1 MTPNRI
7 KELRK
12 KNYYTQEDLS
22 KLLKNEG
29 NSANRVTI
37 ARYEAGSRIP
47 NDKTWK
53 GLARIFN
60 VPVNYVKGDGLR
72 ASSIPQKTLE
82 LLVTTYYDND
92 DDYFKDLYSNIS
104 NWLLI
109 KDGKET
115 ADTFNKEQSLHE
127 EYAVMFWKKMFDFLF
142 TKKFIENTDGAND
155 IQFIKTVNLIIRS
168 YIEEEVTNRLD
179 HEFLINNNKLDKEM
193 MDQFYTKNNSYTL
206 VPAIDRFIDYLT
218 EAKKNYLN
226 HGYFDP
232 KNK

>member
-29 NSANRVTI
+29 LSANRVTI

-60 VPVNYVKGDGLR
+60 VPVNYIKGDGLR
-72 ASSIPQKTLE
+72 ASSIPQKALE
-82 LLVTTYYDND
+82 LLVTTYYDNN
-92 DDYFKDLYSNIS
+92 DDYFKDLYSNIN

-109 KDGKET
+109 KGGKET
-115 ADTFNKEQSLHE
+115 ADTFSKEQSLHE
-127 EYAVMFWKKMFDFLF
+127 NYAIMFWKKMFNFLF
-142 TKKFIENTDGAND
+142 TQEFIEFTDGSDD
-155 IQFIKTVNLIIRS
+155 ILFIKTVALTIRGH
-168 YIEEEVTNRLD
+168 IEEVITNRLD
-179 HEFLINNNKLDKEM
+179 RDFLINHNKLDKEM
-193 MDQFYTKNNSYTL
+193 MDQFYAQDNSYTL
-206 VPAIDRFIDYLT
+206 VPAIDRFINYLN

-226 HGYFDP
+226 HGYFDS